1 MRRRGYKRVDEKVWE
16 WYNSTIQ
23 YQSHADGV
31 HSLQCSKVP
40 FAEMQ
45 MALFLFFGHFIIG
58 IEGLLQNKIL
68 KNQAKEKVTEN
79 RQSGGSQ

>member
-1 MRRRGYKRVDEKVWE
+1 
-16 WYNSTIQ
+16 
-23 YQSHADGV
+23 
-31 HSLQCSKVP
+31 
-40 FAEMQ
+40 MQ